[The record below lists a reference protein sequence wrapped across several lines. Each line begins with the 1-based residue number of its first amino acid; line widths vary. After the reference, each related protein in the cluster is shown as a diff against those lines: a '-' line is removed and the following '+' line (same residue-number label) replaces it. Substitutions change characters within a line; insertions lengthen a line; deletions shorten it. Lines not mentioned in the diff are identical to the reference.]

1 MNRLKELR
9 QEKNIRQEDL
19 AKAIGVSSM
28 TISRW
33 EKAKDLSAVKTDN
46 AQKIADFF
54 NVPVAYLLN
63 FTDDRTFGYTE
74 DDDDI
79 QELIETG
86 QEYAKYYLKDK
97 TLEQFEK
104 LIKKNTNISE
114 LSKIDENG
122 LFSSIDPSYIV
133 HLKITD
139 IYQLLALAPREYQQ
153 IILAWSCLTYDEQMK
168 MLDMLNR
175 LIGQKFSDNNQN
187 ETD

>member
-1 MNRLKELR
+1 MNKIKDLRKEKGLTQ
-9 QEKNIRQEDL
+9 QEL
-19 AKAIGVSSM
+19 ADKIGVTKL
-28 TISRW
+28 TILRW
-33 EKAKDLSAVKTDN
+33 EKGDRVPKSDK
-46 AQKIADFF
+46 AQKLADYFG
-54 NVPVAYLLN
+54 VTVAYLLN
-63 FTDDRTFGYTE
+63 FTDERTF
-74 DDDDI
+74 DDATNDDSV

-97 TLEQFEK
+97 TLEQFEN
-104 LIKKNTNISE
+104 LIRKNANISE

-122 LFSSIDPSYIV
+122 LFSSVDPSYIV
-133 HLKITD
+133 HLRITD

>member
-9 QEKNIRQEDL
+9 QEKKAKQEDL
-19 AKAIGVSSM
+19 AEVAGVSAM

-33 EKAKDLSAVKTDN
+33 ENGESTIKSDK
-46 AQKIADFF
+46 AQKLADFF

-63 FTDDRTFGYTE
+63 FTDDRTFGYI
-74 DDDDI
+74 DDDNT
-79 QELIETG
+79 QELIEMG

-97 TLEQFEK
+97 TLEQFEN
-104 LIKKNTNISE
+104 LIKKNANISE

-122 LFSSIDPSYIV
+122 LFSSVDPSYIV
-133 HLKITD
+133 HLRITD

-187 ETD
+187 ETN

>member
-1 MNRLKELR
+1 MNKIKDLRKEKGLTQ
-9 QEKNIRQEDL
+9 QEL
-19 AKAIGVSSM
+19 ADKIGVTKL
-28 TISRW
+28 TILRW
-33 EKAKDLSAVKTDN
+33 EKGDRVPKSDK
-46 AQKIADFF
+46 AQKLADYFG
-54 NVPVAYLLN
+54 VTVAYLLN
-63 FTDDRTFGYTE
+63 FTDERTF
-74 DDDDI
+74 DDATNDDSV
-79 QELIETG
+79 QELIEMG

-97 TLEQFEK
+97 TLEQFEN

-122 LFSSIDPSYIV
+122 LFSSVDPSYIV